1 MLYNQSKRPWSC
13 IRVSKGAKICRS
25 NFCLHNDL
33 NLFPCILTCNMTLSR
48 TMFDRLTLSRG
59 RECVKEKHI
68 GCHVI
73 VCFISVGRK
82 QNVGTQIC
90 FKAQD
95 SSSSLF
101 CMFSSRIS
109 YYVTVFLNL
118 LQKLKKRR
126 RFSKFWL
133 PSLNFLGQNASRHKH
148 AIKSKNMPYLLF
160 YFIIN
165 IYITGLLI

>member
-33 NLFPCILTCNMTLSR
+33 NFFPCILTCNMTLFR

-118 LQKLKKRR
+118 LQKLKKTTSAFKVLITIIK
-126 RFSKFWL
+126 FSWTKCFEA
-133 PSLNFLGQNASRHKH
+133 QTCH
-148 AIKSKNMPYLLF
+148 
-160 YFIIN
+160 
-165 IYITGLLI
+165 